1 MNSQDFKLSK
11 PISTIPA
18 RYEKLEIIIHSVD
31 GEDKRV
37 TVVLFD
43 VDGVFLSEERCFDV
57 SALAVHEMLYSPRYL
72 NLDTYQ
78 FRTDYSD
85 QEIKEIRAE
94 VFSNDEVLDRFKQM
108 GLNSNW
114 DMLFVTF
121 SILYIELMRN
131 ADLKMEGMDLAD
143 IQGVGGMMNTQE
155 VDYKK
160 VVEFLKGDTYTKDSI
175 YDALMAYAR
184 EKLNIED
191 ASAFEMAGPIWEK
204 GQYKYQ
210 EWYLGSSDVKTST
223 GIEAEELDKP
233 GFIHDEEW
241 IVAPEDI
248 RGMLKRLL
256 EAGVEIGVATGRP
269 RQETLI
275 PFHQERLM
283 DIFRNNR
290 ISTASEVLAAEAT
303 DQAEGSLAKPHPYSY
318 LWSLYEHDEVHF
330 EDALNQR
337 NISDDKVVIVGDS
350 VADYYCAEAIGA
362 EFIATLT
369 GLTGRAIIPNFEA
382 LGVTDMVE
390 DVLGVEE
397 IILKNH
403 HS

>member
-1 MNSQDFKLSK
+1 MN
-11 PISTIPA
+11 
-18 RYEKLEIIIHSVD
+18 R
-31 GEDKRV
+31 EDNSV

-72 NLDTYQ
+72 NLNTYQ

-85 QEIKEIRAE
+85 QEIKDIRAE

-121 SILYIELMRN
+121 SILYIELMKDAQVN
-131 ADLKMEGMDLAD
+131 FENVDIAD
-143 IQGVGGMMNTQE
+143 IQEVGRMMDTQKA
-155 VDYKK
+155 DYSK
-160 VVEFLKGDTYTKDSI
+160 VVDFLKGDIYTKDSI

-184 EKLNIED
+184 EKLDLTD
-191 ASAFEMAGPIWEK
+191 ASAFEMSGAIWAT

-210 EWYLGSSDVKTST
+210 EWYLGSKDVKTST
-223 GIEAEELDKP
+223 GIEAEEPDKP
-233 GFIHDEEW
+233 GFINDEEW

-256 EAGVEIGVATGRP
+256 DAGVEIGVATGRP

-283 DIFRNNR
+283 DLFRDNR

-303 DQAEGSLAKPHPYSY
+303 EQAEGSLAKPHPYSY
-318 LWSLYEHDEVHF
+318 LWSLYEHDETHF
-330 EDALNQR
+330 EDAVNQR
-337 NISDDKVVIVGDS
+337 NLSDDKIFIVGDS
-350 VADYYCAEAIGA
+350 VADYYCAEAIGSD
-362 EFIATLT
+362 FIATLT

-382 LGVTDMVE
+382 LGVDHMV
-390 DVLGVEE
+390 DSVLGVEE

>member
-1 MNSQDFKLSK
+1 M
-11 PISTIPA
+11 
-18 RYEKLEIIIHSVD
+18 
-31 GEDKRV
+31 

-72 NLDTYQ
+72 NLNTYQ

-85 QEIKEIRAE
+85 QEIKDIRAE

-121 SILYIELMRN
+121 SILYIELMKDAQVN
-131 ADLKMEGMDLAD
+131 FENVDIAD
-143 IQGVGGMMNTQE
+143 IQEVGRMMDTQKA
-155 VDYKK
+155 DYSK
-160 VVEFLKGDTYTKDSI
+160 VVDFLKGDIYTKDSI

-184 EKLNIED
+184 EKLDLTD
-191 ASAFEMAGPIWEK
+191 ASAFEMSGAIWAT

-210 EWYLGSSDVKTST
+210 EWYLGSKDVKTST
-223 GIEAEELDKP
+223 GIEAEEPDKP
-233 GFIHDEEW
+233 GFINDEEW

-256 EAGVEIGVATGRP
+256 DAGVEIGVATGRP

-283 DIFRNNR
+283 DLFRDNR

-303 DQAEGSLAKPHPYSY
+303 EQAEGSLAKPHPYSY
-318 LWSLYEHDEVHF
+318 LWSLYEHDETHF
-330 EDALNQR
+330 EDAVNQR
-337 NISDDKVVIVGDS
+337 NLSDDKIFIVGDS
-350 VADYYCAEAIGA
+350 VADYYCAEAIGSD
-362 EFIATLT
+362 FIATLT

-382 LGVTDMVE
+382 LGVDHMV
-390 DVLGVEE
+390 DSVLGVEE

>member
-1 MNSQDFKLSK
+1 M
-11 PISTIPA
+11 
-18 RYEKLEIIIHSVD
+18 
-31 GEDKRV
+31 

-72 NLDTYQ
+72 NLDTYH

-85 QEIKEIRAE
+85 QEIKDIRAE

-121 SILYIELMRN
+121 SILYIELMKDAQVN
-131 ADLKMEGMDLAD
+131 VENVD
-143 IQGVGGMMNTQE
+143 IAEIHGVGDMMGAQKVN
-155 VDYKK
+155 YSK
-160 VVEFLKGDTYTKDSI
+160 VVDFLKGDTYTKDSI
-175 YDALMAYAR
+175 YDALMTYAR
-184 EKLNIED
+184 EKLGIED
-191 ASAFEMAGPIWEK
+191 VSAFEMSGPIWAT

-210 EWYLGSSDVKTST
+210 EWYLGSKDVKTST
-223 GIEAEELDKP
+223 GIEAEEPDKP

-241 IVAPEDI
+241 IVEPEAI

-256 EAGVEIGVATGRP
+256 DAGIEIGVATGRP

-283 DIFRNNR
+283 DIFRDNR
-290 ISTASEVLAAEAT
+290 ISTASEVLAAEAKE
-303 DQAEGSLAKPHPYSY
+303 QAEGSLAKPHPYSY
-318 LWSLYEHDEVHF
+318 LWSLYEHEEKHF
-330 EDALNQR
+330 EDAVNQR
-337 NISDDKVVIVGDS
+337 NISEDKIFIVGDS
-350 VADYYCAEAIGA
+350 VADYYCAEAIGSD
-362 EFIATLT
+362 FVATLT

-382 LGVTDMVE
+382 LGVNHMV
-390 DVLGVEE
+390 DSVLEVEE

>member
-1 MNSQDFKLSK
+1 MN
-11 PISTIPA
+11 
-18 RYEKLEIIIHSVD
+18 R
-31 GEDKRV
+31 EDNSV

-72 NLDTYQ
+72 NLNTYQ

-85 QEIKEIRAE
+85 QEIKDIRAE

-121 SILYIELMRN
+121 SILYIELMKDVQVN
-131 ADLKMEGMDLAD
+131 FEDVD
-143 IQGVGGMMNTQE
+143 IAAIQE
-155 VDYKK
+155 VGRMMDTQKVDYSK
-160 VVEFLKGDTYTKDSI
+160 VVDFLKGDIYTKDSI

-184 EKLNIED
+184 EKLNIAD
-191 ASAFEMAGPIWEK
+191 ASAFEMSGAIWAT

-210 EWYLGSSDVKTST
+210 EWYLGSKDVKTST
-223 GIEAEELDKP
+223 GIEAEEPDKP
-233 GFIHDEEW
+233 GFINDEEW
-241 IVAPEDI
+241 IVDPEDI

-256 EAGVEIGVATGRP
+256 DAGVEIGVATGRP

-283 DIFRNNR
+283 DLFRDNR

-303 DQAEGSLAKPHPYSY
+303 EEAEGSLAKPHPYSY
-318 LWSLYEHDEVHF
+318 LWSLYEHDETHF
-330 EDALNQR
+330 EDAVNQR
-337 NISDDKVVIVGDS
+337 NLSDDKIFIVGDS
-350 VADYYCAEAIGA
+350 VADYYCAEAIGSD
-362 EFIATLT
+362 FIATLT

-382 LGVTDMVE
+382 LGVNHMV
-390 DVLGVEE
+390 DSVLGVEE

-403 HS
+403 HSCVMVFAFSALLRIDRLASPCGSRRCF